1 MAIILTREQ
10 ALAEAETAYHR
21 LLTGT
26 AVAEVTDQNGEKVV
40 YSKADQGKL
49 LRYIEMLR
57 LVGRPKGPMRAIF

>member
-49 LRYIEMLR
+49 LRYIEKLR